1 MIKVVSVLI
10 RVTVLL
16 QPLFRRR
23 VCKGRTRAHSLV
35 HGAVL
40 RRGIAGVTRSRSLI
54 ASEVIVK
61 CFEGIENLRIF
72 IGIGSGVAATLHIS
86 IHRNQTFATTYGTAL
101 AQRRTSDPTAVGCT
115 GLLRRHRRNGVLHPL

>member
-40 RRGIAGVTRSRSLI
+40 RRGIAGVTGSRSLI
-54 ASEVIVK
+54 TSEVIVK
-61 CFEGIENLRIF
+61 CLEEIENSRIF
-72 IGIGSGVAATLHIS
+72 IGNGVAATLHIR
-86 IHRNQTFATTYGTAL
+86 HTAQPNFRYDVWDGLGATAY
-101 AQRRTSDPTAVGCT
+101 VGSFYC
-115 GLLRRHRRNGVLHPL
+115 RLHGPSSWTR